1 MPPKEPHMDLGTLT
15 TDDGTPVTIGRME
28 HLEIRD
34 EYAEAPTQLRRAVLT
49 LETTRNG
56 PALRWLFGLP
66 PKKRDARKL
75 KRLKEKERRRR
86 LKKKR

>member
-1 MPPKEPHMDLGTLT
+1 MPPKEPTLTLETLT
-15 TDDGTPVTIGRME
+15 TEDGTPVTIGRME
-28 HLEIRD
+28 SVEIRD
-34 EYAEAPTQLRRAVLT
+34 EYADAPTQLRRAVLT
-49 LETTRNG
+49 LVTTLNG

-86 LKKKR
+86 LKNKR